1 MQDQFFSPGGEF
13 ISVNDVGTSDSVIGD
28 RSLVTLSGGTVGGEN
43 VNDPGIW
50 AESTSDTP
58 EPESL
63 VLAGSG
69 LMALA
74 AAVRRRF
81 SRS

>member
-1 MQDQFFSPGGEF
+1 MSA
-13 ISVNDVGTSDSVIGD
+13 NDIGTSDSVIVD

-43 VNDPGIW
+43 LNDPGTW
-50 AESTSDTP
+50 TETTSDTP

-63 VLAGSG
+63 VLAGTG
-69 LMALA
+69 LMWLA